1 MPVHQSHTVQ
11 YGSTEKSVFV
21 FARRS
26 DGRAATGLQPA
37 AGSAAFVRTAGDAT
51 AVPMRSG
58 GVEGFAPGSLTE
70 IDPELLPGVY
80 SFDVPDALLASGA
93 TEAVLMV
100 RFPDATIDPVKF
112 NLVAYDPQDAW
123 SLGMTQLQDY
133 KRHQVLRRALP
144 RFTEMELALGKRNEQ
159 ALADR
164 LGEVSPKWAGEE
176 GP

>member
-11 YGSTEKSVFV
+11 QGAAERSVFV
-21 FARRS
+21 FANRS
-26 DGRAATGLQPA
+26 DGRAATGLDPA
-37 AGSAAFVRTAGDAT
+37 AGSAAFVRIGER
-51 AVPMRSG
+51 AVAIPMRTG
-58 GVEGFAPGSLTE
+58 DVDPFAPGSLTE
-70 IDPELLPGVY
+70 VDPDLLPGVY
-80 SFDVPDALLASGA
+80 RFDVPDAALAAGA
-93 TEAVLMV
+93 TEAVLMI

-144 RFTEMELALGKRNEQ
+144 RFTEMELALGARNEQ

-164 LGEVSPKWAGEE
+164 LGETTPEWVTEE
-176 GP
+176 ER